1 MEEYLD
7 QLDLEV
13 IKNIK
18 EESPNTYDQIP
29 NYQQIRKDSY
39 YSEKFP
45 ISSDD
50 ERQNDYFQSQKSSKA
65 LKEIYNSNNNNTELE
80 NNHVFRIEEYTSN
93 NLNNKE
99 INESLENIEKN
110 NNSKNEE
117 NNSNFNSNEYNS
129 GRWTNEEH
137 NKFIEGILKYGNEWK
152 KVQSIIKTRTSTQA
166 RSHAQKF
173 FLRLKKVGN
182 QEILKDENKLLN
194 YIISTCKKTKNNFN
208 ITEEQKEKLMS
219 VIRLN
224 LKSEE
229 FLNKSDKDILSPN
242 NKLNT
247 LKEKNDSNLDE
258 SNEEENDFL
267 GYNKRIDNDEF
278 GFQKKMS
285 CDIEEKNRK
294 ETFCS
299 RKRKSSS
306 DMSLNSKLNKIFNI
320 AKDKS
325 NKSSLDLTKNNNNSI
340 INNLQPSN
348 DKEKEKEKE
357 KEKNNNYY
365 IKKFNINHNFI
376 INKATNINESNNFP
390 KNQIISKTIK
400 TSDFNIKNG
409 NIFIQNNIYNIYN
422 NFNNNNEIITHKEIN
437 NNKCNKNVFNNDNKI
452 NNCKNTNLRT
462 VIFNPQIKRVKN
474 NQNKNDENQINEN
487 KCNKNEKKHLINN
500 KNISHP
506 SKNQENNYK
515 LLNENEQYDPFNLEF
530 ENLFSNDAKTINALS
545 NFKNNNFYQV
555 NEPIQTISEKSNNVY
570 INE

>member
-7 QLDLEV
+7 QLDFEV

-45 ISSDD
+45 ISSED

-80 NNHVFRIEEYTSN
+80 NNHVFRIEEYTTN

-99 INESLENIEKN
+99 MNESLENIEKN

-325 NKSSLDLTKNNNNSI
+325 NKSSLDLTKNDNNSI

-462 VIFNPQIKRVKN
+462 VIFNPQIK
-474 NQNKNDENQINEN
+474 
-487 KCNKNEKKHLINN
+487 
-500 KNISHP
+500 
-506 SKNQENNYK
+506 NNYK

>member
-1 MEEYLD
+1 
-7 QLDLEV
+7 
-13 IKNIK
+13 
-18 EESPNTYDQIP
+18 
-29 NYQQIRKDSY
+29 
-39 YSEKFP
+39 
-45 ISSDD
+45 
-50 ERQNDYFQSQKSSKA
+50 
-65 LKEIYNSNNNNTELE
+65 
-80 NNHVFRIEEYTSN
+80 
-93 NLNNKE
+93 
-99 INESLENIEKN
+99 
-110 NNSKNEE
+110 
-117 NNSNFNSNEYNS
+117 
-129 GRWTNEEH
+129 
-137 NKFIEGILKYGNEWK
+137 
-152 KVQSIIKTRTSTQA
+152 
-166 RSHAQKF
+166 
-173 FLRLKKVGN
+173 
-182 QEILKDENKLLN
+182 
-194 YIISTCKKTKNNFN
+194 
-208 ITEEQKEKLMS
+208 
-219 VIRLN
+219 
-224 LKSEE
+224 
-229 FLNKSDKDILSPN
+229 
-242 NKLNT
+242 
-247 LKEKNDSNLDE
+247 
-258 SNEEENDFL
+258 
-267 GYNKRIDNDEF
+267 
-278 GFQKKMS
+278 MS

-325 NKSSLDLTKNNNNSI
+325 NKSSLDLTKNNNNI
-340 INNLQPSN
+340 VNNLQTSN
-348 DKEKEKEKE
+348 DNEKEKE

-570 INE
+570 INQ